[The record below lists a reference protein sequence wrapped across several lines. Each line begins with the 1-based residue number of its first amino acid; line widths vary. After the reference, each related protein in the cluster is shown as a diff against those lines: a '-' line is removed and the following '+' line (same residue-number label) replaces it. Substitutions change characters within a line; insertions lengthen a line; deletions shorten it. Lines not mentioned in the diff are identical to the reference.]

1 ESLMSHEVQLAPGA
15 VRIDAQ
21 GGAVVPGFVD
31 AHTHV
36 VFAGDR
42 REELR
47 RRLTG
52 ATYAEIAAQGGGI
65 LSTVIATRAA
75 TDEQLAAETRRRL
88 DEMLRCGTTTC
99 EAKSGYGLTTD
110 SELKMLRVV
119 AALAADHQ
127 IEIVATFMGA
137 HEFPIE
143 YREHRRDYV
152 ELIRQKM

>member
-1 ESLMSHEVQLAPGA
+1 MLADFVIHNTAEVLTCAGPAPRRGAAQADARSIPRAAIAAYKGRIVFIGFESLMSHEVQLAPGA

-52 ATYAEIAAQGGGI
+52 ATYA
-65 LSTVIATRAA
+65 
-75 TDEQLAAETRRRL
+75 
-88 DEMLRCGTTTC
+88 
-99 EAKSGYGLTTD
+99 
-110 SELKMLRVV
+110 
-119 AALAADHQ
+119 
-127 IEIVATFMGA
+127 
-137 HEFPIE
+137 
-143 YREHRRDYV
+143 
-152 ELIRQKM
+152 